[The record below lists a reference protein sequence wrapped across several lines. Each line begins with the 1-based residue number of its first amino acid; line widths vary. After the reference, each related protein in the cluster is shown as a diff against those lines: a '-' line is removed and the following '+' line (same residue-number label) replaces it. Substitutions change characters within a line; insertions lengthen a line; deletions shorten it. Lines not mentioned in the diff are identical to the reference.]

1 MNPISISGAITK
13 LKDERIAPFR
23 EIYTTRGREKWKQ
36 FPIEGERLLQRAL
49 QAPSPIERVV
59 YTDRFSETDILIELN
74 RRGISH
80 WPISQGLMDKFTA
93 SGKTP
98 TVLAAVGRSRFT

>member
-1 MNPISISGAITK
+1 MSYAKETITK
-13 LKDERIAPFR
+13 LKDERVAPFR
-23 EIYTTRGREKWKQ
+23 EIYTSRGREKWNL
-36 FPIEGERLLQRAL
+36 FPIEGERLLQKAL
-49 QAPSPIERVV
+49 QSPASVERVI
-59 YTDRFSETDILIELN
+59 YTEGFPKPDIMSELET
-74 RRGISH
+74 RGISH